1 MKINV
6 VLIIIFFILIGGSA
20 FKYLD
25 LLVSEKYETQLEGL
39 NPTKEQIQVAEV
51 IRNKIDINRRFVLV

>member
-1 MKINV
+1 MKIKV
-6 VLIIIFFILIGGSA
+6 ALIIIFFVLIAVSA
-20 FKYLD
+20 FKYLN

-51 IRNKIDINRRFVLV
+51 IKIKIDINRS